1 MTHII
6 FSEVG
11 SFDDGNAA
19 VSRRHDFDFLYFPI
33 FSFSLKKNPFH
44 LATRFLFSLTFL

>member
-19 VSRRHDFDFLYFPI
+19 VSRRHDFMI
-33 FSFSLKKNPFH
+33 FSFS
-44 LATRFLFSLTFL
+44 